1 MHELASAAVFFFFWL
16 RLFYMVLAVEVGLE
30 IVI

>member
-1 MHELASAAVFFFFWL
+1 MHELASAAVFFFWL